1 MIQPLFGAAHIRALT
16 PTFWGIADQLSDVI
30 RARVRAAS
38 ASDTE
43 KASKDTSQQ
52 PSAVID
58 LWKWASRAALE
69 GVGIGALGYSFDAL
83 DDGTEDN
90 AFMVAVRELPYV
102 RPFLHSP
109 SCPPSPLLRRLVSFF
124 C

>member
-16 PTFWGIADQLSDVI
+16 PTFWGIADQLSYVI

-83 DDGTEDN
+83 DGTEDN

-109 SCPPSPLLRRLVSFF
+109 SCPPSPILRCLVSFF

>member
-30 RARVRAAS
+30 RARVRAAC

-43 KASKDTSQQ
+43 KASQDASQQ

-90 AFMVAVRELPYV
+90 AFMVAVRELP
-102 RPFLHSP
+102 
-109 SCPPSPLLRRLVSFF
+109 
-124 C
+124 